1 MVIISG
7 TRMAGKVDV
16 VPRIGYVSTRFF
28 HLYYVPLI
36 PLQSYLVFSEEGD
49 EINGVLLPFQ
59 PKSIL
64 VGWLRGAS
72 WLALIAAPVIAM
84 LGIGDKHPEVA
95 AISLAVWVLAA
106 LLLPTLHYWPAV
118 REASYER
125 AIQLANH
132 AGLSPETRLML
143 EVAYGRLTADQAE
156 RELVRLIELEQP
168 AEQATY

>member
-28 HLYYVPLI
+28 HLYWVPLL
-36 PLQSYLVFSEEGD
+36 PLQSFLVFSEDGD
-49 EINGVLLPFQ
+49 NVNGVPLSLQ
-59 PKSIL
+59 WKSVL

-72 WLALIAAPVIAM
+72 WLTLVAAPV
-84 LGIGDKHPEVA
+84 
-95 AISLAVWVLAA
+95 LAVLTFADNHPVHGFLAIGLWVLAA
-106 LLLPTLHYWPAV
+106 LALPLTHYLPGI

-125 AIQLANH
+125 ALDLARRT
-132 AGLSPETRLML
+132 GLSPETRLML

-156 RELVRLIELEQP
+156 QELVRLIEREQP
-168 AEQATY
+168 AEQATW